1 MIILLKL
8 LLSHF
13 VGDFILQPGSWVV
26 EKEEKK
32 IRSVKL
38 FLHLLLHGALVWL
51 ILWNLNGWLPALLVV
66 LFHGV
71 IDIIKIYAQK
81 EDQKT
86 WWFLTDQAL
95 HLIGITAI
103 WYFWF
108 KPDITLPPLHDNSI
122 IWIYATAL
130 VFITVVSGI
139 VIQVVMSKWSESL
152 NSSSDASLSNA
163 GKYIGIL
170 ERLLIFTFVVSGH
183 WEAVGFLIAAKS
195 VFRFGDLKESKERKL
210 TEYILIGTLLSFG
223 IALVT
228 GIIVVK
234 LLTY

>member
-8 LLSHF
+8 LLAHF
-13 VGDFILQPGSWVV
+13 VGDFILQPGAWVA

-51 ILWNLNGWLPALLVV
+51 VLWDRNGWLPALLIV
-66 LFHGV
+66 LLHGV

-81 EDQKT
+81 GEHKP

-108 KPDITLPPLHDNSI
+108 KPDITLPPLHDNSV

-139 VIQVVMSKWSESL
+139 VIQVVMSKWSDSL
-152 NSSSDASLSNA
+152 NSSSDESLNNA

-170 ERLLIFTFVVSGH
+170 ERLLIFTFVVTGH
-183 WEAVGFLIAAKS
+183 WEAIGFLIAAKS

-223 IALVT
+223 IALIT
-228 GIIVVK
+228 GIIVVQ